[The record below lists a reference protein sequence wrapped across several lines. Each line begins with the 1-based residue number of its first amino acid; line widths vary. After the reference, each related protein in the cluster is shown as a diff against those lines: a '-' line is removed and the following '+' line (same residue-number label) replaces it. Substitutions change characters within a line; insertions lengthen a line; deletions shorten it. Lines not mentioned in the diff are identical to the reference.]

1 MWTCRMNINV
11 KRVENFL
18 DVVQVCDS
26 TFPIG
31 TFNHSFGM
39 ENYLRTDKITNAD
52 DFEIWLDTY
61 LKTQFKYGEGLL
73 INLCFKALEEEKIE
87 VIWEYDK
94 IITCSSQAAETRNG
108 TKMIAKQM
116 IDLVQT
122 LHDIPLLDDYKQQIK
137 KATVYGNPAIV
148 FAIFAHY
155 KGLDADEAILL
166 YGYSINSTMI
176 QNAVRAVPL
185 GQKSGQL
192 ILQRTIPLLE
202 EIVAEMKQLDASYLG
217 ANVPGIE
224 LSQINHETQVFRL
237 FMS

>member
-1 MWTCRMNINV
+1 MNINGQ
-11 KRVENFL
+11 KLENYM
-18 DVVQVCDS
+18 DVLQVCDS

-39 ENYLRTDKITNAD
+39 ENYIRTDRVTNTD
-52 DFEIWLDTY
+52 EFELWLDTY

-73 INLCFKALEEEKIE
+73 IALCFDALEKNEIEKI
-87 VIWEYDK
+87 WTYDS
-94 IITCSSQAAETRNG
+94 IITCSSQASETRNG

-122 LHDIPLLDDYKQQIK
+122 LHCIPLLTEYKKLIREDQ
-137 KATVYGNPAIV
+137 VYGNPAIV
-148 FAIFAHY
+148 FSIFAHF
-155 KGLDADEAILL
+155 KGLEVQEAILL

-192 ILQRTIPLLE
+192 ILKRTFALLE
-202 EIVAEMKQLDASYLG
+202 SIVQEIETLDSSYLG

-224 LSQINHETQVFRL
+224 LSQIQHEVQIFRL

>member
-1 MWTCRMNINV
+1 MNINI
-11 KRVENFL
+11 KGIENFL

-39 ENYLRTDKITNAD
+39 ENYLRTDKIVNAD

-73 INLCFKALEEEKIE
+73 IKLCFKALEEEEIE
-87 VIWEYDK
+87 KIWEYDK
-94 IITCSSQAAETRNG
+94 LITCSSQAAETRNG

-122 LHDIPLLDDYKQQIK
+122 LHDIPLLDEYKQRIK
-137 KATVYGNPAIV
+137 KTSVYGNPAIV

-155 KGLDADEAILL
+155 KGLDVDEAILL

-224 LSQINHETQVFRL
+224 LSQINHETQLFRL

>member
-1 MWTCRMNINV
+1 MSINA
-11 KRVENFL
+11 KGFGNFL
-18 DVVQVCDS
+18 DIVQVCDS

-39 ENYLRTDKITNAD
+39 ENYLRTDKIVNAD

-73 INLCFKALEEEKIE
+73 IKLCFNALEEEEIE
-87 VIWEYDK
+87 KIWEYDQL
-94 IITCSSQAAETRNG
+94 ITCSSQAAETRNG

-122 LHDIPLLDDYKQQIK
+122 LHDIPLLEEYKQRIK
-137 KATVYGNPAIV
+137 QTIVYGNPAIV
-148 FAIFAHY
+148 FAIFAHD
-155 KGLDADEAILL
+155 KGLEVEEATLL

-202 EIVAEMKQLDASYLG
+202 GILTEIKQLDASYLG

-224 LSQINHETQVFRL
+224 LSQINHETQIFRL

>member
-1 MWTCRMNINV
+1 MYINN
-11 KRVENFL
+11 KSFKNYL

-39 ENYLRTDKITNAD
+39 ENYLRTDKVDNAE
-52 DFEIWLDTY
+52 DFELWLDTY

-73 INLCFKALEEEKIE
+73 ISLCFDALEKDEI
-87 VIWEYDK
+87 DK
-94 IITCSSQAAETRNG
+94 IWFYDQLITCSSQSVETRNG

-116 IDLVQT
+116 IDLIQI
-122 LHDIPLLDDYKQQIK
+122 LHDIPLIK
-137 KATVYGNPAIV
+137 KYAELIQSKEVYGNPAIV
-148 FAIFAHY
+148 FAIFAY
-155 KGLDADEAILL
+155 IKGLEKNESIFL

-176 QNAVRAVPL
+176 QNAVRAIPL
-185 GQKSGQL
+185 GQKIGQL
-192 ILQRTIPLLE
+192 VLQRTFTVLKDIIE
-202 EIVAEMKQLDASYLG
+202 EIKDLDSNYLG

-224 LSQINHETQVFRL
+224 LSQIKHETQIFRL

>member
-1 MWTCRMNINV
+1 MNA
-11 KRVENFL
+11 KGFGNFL

-39 ENYLRTDKITNAD
+39 ENYLRTDKIVNAD

-73 INLCFKALEEEKIE
+73 IKLCFNALEEEEIE
-87 VIWEYDK
+87 KIWEYDQL
-94 IITCSSQAAETRNG
+94 ITCSSQAAETRNG

-122 LHDIPLLDDYKQQIK
+122 LHDIPLLEEYKQRIK
-137 KATVYGNPAIV
+137 QTIVYGNPAIV
-148 FAIFAHY
+148 FAIFAHD
-155 KGLDADEAILL
+155 KGLEVEEATLL

-202 EIVAEMKQLDASYLG
+202 GILTEIKQLDASYLG

-224 LSQINHETQVFRL
+224 LSQINHETQIFRL

>member
-1 MWTCRMNINV
+1 MSINA
-11 KRVENFL
+11 KGFGNFL

-39 ENYLRTDKITNAD
+39 ENYLRTDKIVNAD

-73 INLCFKALEEEKIE
+73 IKLCFNALEEEEIE
-87 VIWEYDK
+87 KIWEYDQL
-94 IITCSSQAAETRNG
+94 ITCSSQAAETRNG

-122 LHDIPLLDDYKQQIK
+122 LHDIPLLEEYKQRIK
-137 KATVYGNPAIV
+137 QTIVYGNPAIV
-148 FAIFAHY
+148 FAIFAHD
-155 KGLDADEAILL
+155 KGLEVEEATLL

-202 EIVAEMKQLDASYLG
+202 GILTEIKQLDASYLG

-224 LSQINHETQVFRL
+224 LSQINHETQIFRL

>member
-1 MWTCRMNINV
+1 MSINA
-11 KRVENFL
+11 KGFGNFL

-39 ENYLRTDKITNAD
+39 ENYLRTDKIVNAD

-73 INLCFKALEEEKIE
+73 IKLCFNALQEEEIE
-87 VIWEYDK
+87 KIWEYDQL
-94 IITCSSQAAETRNG
+94 ITCSSQAAETRNG

-122 LHDIPLLDDYKQQIK
+122 LHDIPLLEEYKQRIK
-137 KATVYGNPAIV
+137 QTIVYGNPAIV
-148 FAIFAHY
+148 FAIFAHD
-155 KGLDADEAILL
+155 KGLEVEEATLL

-202 EIVAEMKQLDASYLG
+202 GILTEIRQLDASYLG

-224 LSQINHETQVFRL
+224 LSQINHETQIFRL

>member
-1 MWTCRMNINV
+1 MHING
-11 KRVENFL
+11 RALENYL
-18 DVVQVCDS
+18 EVVQVCDS

-39 ENYLRTDKITNAD
+39 ENYLRTDKVTNAD
-52 DFEIWLDTY
+52 EFEIWLDTY

-73 INLCFKALEEEKIE
+73 ISLCFEALEKQEIEKI
-87 VIWEYDK
+87 WTYDT
-94 IITCSSQAAETRNG
+94 IITCSSQARETRDG

-116 IDLVQT
+116 IDLIQI
-122 LHDIPLLDDYKQQIK
+122 LHDIPLLDDYKKLIK
-137 KATVYGNPAIV
+137 EEVVYGNPAIV
-148 FAIFAHY
+148 FAIFAHS
-155 KGLDADEAILL
+155 KSLEVQEATLL

-192 ILQRTIPLLE
+192 ILQRTFALLE
-202 EIVAEMKQLDASYLG
+202 AIIQEITTLDSSYLG

-224 LSQINHETQVFRL
+224 LSQIKHETQVFRL

>member
-1 MWTCRMNINV
+1 MWTCHMSINA
-11 KRVENFL
+11 KGFGNFL

-39 ENYLRTDKITNAD
+39 ENYLRTDKIVNAD

-73 INLCFKALEEEKIE
+73 IKLCFNALEEEEIE
-87 VIWEYDK
+87 KIWEYDQL
-94 IITCSSQAAETRNG
+94 ITCSSQAAETRNG

-122 LHDIPLLDDYKQQIK
+122 LHDIPLLEEYKQRIK
-137 KATVYGNPAIV
+137 QTIVYGNPAIV
-148 FAIFAHY
+148 FAIFAHD
-155 KGLDADEAILL
+155 KGLEVEEATLL

-202 EIVAEMKQLDASYLG
+202 GILTEIKQLDASYLG

-224 LSQINHETQVFRL
+224 LSQINHETQIFRL

>member
-1 MWTCRMNINV
+1 MRING
-11 KRVENFL
+11 KGFENYL
-18 DVVQVCDS
+18 DVIQICDS

-39 ENYLRTDKITNAD
+39 ENYLRTDKVTNAD
-52 DFEIWLDTY
+52 EFELWLDTY
-61 LKTQFKYGEGLL
+61 LKSQFKYGEGLL
-73 INLCFKALEEEKIE
+73 ITLCYQALLADEIEKI
-87 VIWEYDK
+87 WMYDAL
-94 IITCSSQAAETRNG
+94 ITCSSQAAETRNG

-116 IDLVQT
+116 IELVQL
-122 LHDIPLLDDYKQQIK
+122 LHDIPLLTTYKEEI
-137 KATVYGNPAIV
+137 AAGNAYGNPAIV
-148 FAIFAHY
+148 FAIFAHHQ
-155 KGLDADEAILL
+155 GVAAQEATML

-192 ILQRTIPLLE
+192 ILQRTFPILE
-202 EIVAEMKQLDASYLG
+202 TIIQDIETLDSSYLG

-224 LSQINHETQVFRL
+224 IAQMKHETQVFRL

>member
-1 MWTCRMNINV
+1 MHING
-11 KRVENFL
+11 RGLENYL
-18 DVVQVCDS
+18 DVVQICDS

-52 DFEIWLDTY
+52 EFELWLDTY
-61 LKTQFKYGEGLL
+61 LKSQFKYGEGLV
-73 INLCFKALEEEKIE
+73 IALCYQALEAGTIE
-87 VIWEYDK
+87 DIWTYDA

-116 IDLVQT
+116 IELVQL
-122 LHDIPLLDDYKQQIK
+122 LHDIPLLTKYKEKI
-137 KATVYGNPAIV
+137 AAGEVYGNPAIV
-148 FAIFAHY
+148 FSIFAHY
-155 KGLDADEAILL
+155 KEVAVQEATML

-192 ILQRTIPLLE
+192 ILQRTFPILETIVE
-202 EIVAEMKQLDASYLG
+202 EINTLDRSYLG

-224 LSQINHETQVFRL
+224 IAQIKHETQVFRL

>member
-1 MWTCRMNINV
+1 MWTCHMSINM
-11 KRVENFL
+11 RSFEDFL

-39 ENYLRTDKITNAD
+39 ENYLRTNKITNAD

-73 INLCFKALEEEKIE
+73 INLCFKALKEEKKE

-94 IITCSSQAAETRNG
+94 IITCSSQASETRNG

-116 IDLVQT
+116 INLIQI
-122 LHDIPLLDDYKQQIK
+122 LHDIPLLDEYKQRIK
-137 KATVYGNPAIV
+137 KNIVYGNPAIV

-155 KGLDADEAILL
+155 KELDVVEATLL

-192 ILQRTIPLLE
+192 ILKRTIPLLE
-202 EIVAEMKQLDASYLG
+202 EIVAEIKQLDVSYLG

-224 LSQINHETQVFRL
+224 LAQINHETQIFRL

>member
-1 MWTCRMNINV
+1 MHING
-11 KRVENFL
+11 KAFENYL

-39 ENYLRTDKITNAD
+39 ENYLRTDKVTNAD
-52 DFEIWLDTY
+52 EFEIWLDTY

-73 INLCFKALEEEKIE
+73 IALCFEALEKHEIEKI
-87 VIWEYDK
+87 WTYDS
-94 IITCSSQAAETRNG
+94 IITCSSQASETRNG

-116 IDLVQT
+116 IDLVQI
-122 LHDIPLLDDYKQQIK
+122 LHDIPLLDGYKKLIK
-137 KATVYGNPAIV
+137 EEVVYGNPAIV
-148 FAIFAHY
+148 FSIFAHF
-155 KGLDADEAILL
+155 KGLEAQEATLL

-192 ILQRTIPLLE
+192 ILQRTFALLE
-202 EIVAEMKQLDASYLG
+202 AIIQEVATLDSSYLG

-224 LSQINHETQVFRL
+224 LSQIKHETQVFRL

>member
-1 MWTCRMNINV
+1 MHINGSGL
-11 KRVENFL
+11 ENYL
-18 DVVQVCDS
+18 DVVQICDS

-39 ENYLRTDKITNAD
+39 ENYLRTDKVTNAEE
-52 DFEIWLDTY
+52 FELWLDTY
-61 LKTQFKYGEGLL
+61 LKSQFKYGEGLVMA
-73 INLCFKALEEEKIE
+73 LCFQALAEEAIE
-87 VIWEYDK
+87 NIWTYDA
-94 IITCSSQAAETRNG
+94 IITCSSQAEETRNG

-116 IDLVQT
+116 IDLVQL
-122 LHDIPLLDDYKQQIK
+122 LHDIPLLTEYKK
-137 KATVYGNPAIV
+137 KIDCGEAYGNPAIV
-148 FAIFAHY
+148 FSIFAQS
-155 KGLDADEAILL
+155 KGVEVQEAIML

-192 ILQRTIPLLE
+192 ILQRTFPILE
-202 EIVAEMKQLDASYLG
+202 TIVQEIKALDCSYLG

-224 LSQINHETQVFRL
+224 IAQIKHETQIFRL

>member
-1 MWTCRMNINV
+1 MNI
-11 KRVENFL
+11 KAKGFGNFL

-39 ENYLRTDKITNAD
+39 ENYLRTDKIVNAD

-73 INLCFKALEEEKIE
+73 IKLCFKALEEEKIE
-87 VIWEYDK
+87 DIWEYDK

-122 LHDIPLLDDYKQQIK
+122 LHDIPLLDEYKQRIK
-137 KATVYGNPAIV
+137 QTSVYGNPAIV

-155 KGLDADEAILL
+155 KGLEVDEATLL

-202 EIVAEMKQLDASYLG
+202 EILAEIEQLDSSYLG

-224 LSQINHETQVFRL
+224 LSQINHETQIFRL